1 MSDPHAREVMQ
12 RLIARGVDPVEP
24 VVAPVTG
31 PLAGKLLVVTGT
43 LSAPRGEIQARIE
56 AAGGKI
62 GGSVTKKTS
71 YLVAGA
77 DTGKTKL
84 EAAEKH
90 GVPVIDEDGLA
101 KLLEGEVST

>member
-1 MSDPHAREVMQ
+1 MSDPHAREVME

-24 VVAPVTG
+24 VAAPATG

-62 GGSVTKKTS
+62 GGSVTRKTH

-77 DTGKTKL
+77 DTGQTKL
-84 EAAEKH
+84 DAAAKH
-90 GVPVIDEDGLA
+90 GVPVIDEAALA
-101 KLLEGEVST
+101 RLLAGEAP